1 MKLSTEKKIEFV
13 VEAQMPR
20 LRKLKKVDLQDICRD
35 ILADYIRELSDET
48 IADMYNEAFFGSK

>member
-20 LRKLKKVDLQDICRD
+20 LRKLKKVDLQDLCRD
-35 ILADYIRELSDET
+35 ILADYMRELSDET
-48 IADMYNEAFFGSK
+48 IGDMYNEAFFGSK